1 MLLKKYEVLVKG
13 LRRKQASIL
22 FQLRIGHAPLAKHLF
37 TIGKSQTTICNKC
50 RERIETVYH
59 FLMECRGYELQQKQ
73 SFTFLGRNKK
83 TMTKLLSDKNLL
95 LKLFQYLDE
104 MEQLVE
110 TFSTFNYKPH
120 NKQ

>member
-1 MLLKKYEVLVKG
+1 
-13 LRRKQASIL
+13 
-22 FQLRIGHAPLAKHLF
+22 
-37 TIGKSQTTICNKC
+37 
-50 RERIETVYH
+50 
-59 FLMECRGYELQQKQ
+59 MECRGYELQQKQ